1 LAVVGGQARSG
12 RGNFTEVRG
21 EGGAR
26 GRGRRWR
33 WWRKHGGE
41 RGRRGPTAGTL
52 GLAEEE
58 GRGAAG
64 SHHGLDRGPRRSWWS
79 AANTPRQR
87 WGAPGRQHQ
96 GGPAITS
103 REAAAL
109 HLPCNQSSAGCWI
122 STTAALQAASEPPA
136 GRSGVG
142 GDAESGL
149 GLSDLGRESVDLI
162 ISWMGKTG
170 LS

>member
-1 LAVVGGQARSG
+1 
-12 RGNFTEVRG
+12 VRP
-21 EGGAR
+21 R
-26 GRGRRWR
+26 
-33 WWRKHGGE
+33 
-41 RGRRGPTAGTL
+41 
-52 GLAEEE
+52 EEE
-58 GRGAAG
+58 GGGAVG
-64 SHHGLDRGPRRSWWS
+64 SHGRLGRGLPRSWWS

-109 HLPCNQSSAGCWI
+109 HLPCNQSWAGCWI

-149 GLSDLGRESVDLI
+149 GLSDFGREPVDLM
-162 ISWMGKTG
+162 ISWMGRQG
-170 LS
+170 